1 MQPAGQEEPNILK
14 VDTQLPIQLPS
25 RLSTLQKACTEK
37 QFASNPAGCPK
48 EAAVGTAV
56 VHPPVLP
63 VPLEGPAYL
72 VSHGGAAF
80 PDLVLVLQGDGVT
93 LELTGET
100 VIKNGVTY
108 SKFETVPDAP
118 IESFELRLPQG
129 KFSILGVNTGAVEGS
144 SLCKP
149 IKTVTV
155 SKKVHGRKRKVTV
168 KVKKN
173 VAQPLTMP
181 TTITAHNGAVLK
193 QETKIAVT
201 GCPKPKPAAKT
212 KKTKKTK
219 KATKTR
225 RSSRGSGPR

>member
-1 MQPAGQEEPNILK
+1 VDGIRAGLLALLEFFDEQPALARFCVVGSAQ
-14 VDTQLPIQLPS
+14 
-25 RLSTLQKACTEK
+25 
-37 QFASNPAGCPK
+37 AGP
-48 EAAVGTAV
+48 G
-56 VHPPVLP
+56 VL
-63 VPLEGPAYL
+63 AR
-72 VSHGGAAF
+72 
-80 PDLVLVLQGDGVT
+80 
-93 LELTGET
+93 
-100 VIKNGVTY
+100 VTY
-108 SKFETVPDAP
+108 SKFETAPDAP

-155 SKKVHGRKRKVTV
+155 SKKVTKKVHGRKRKVTL

-201 GCPKPKPAAKT
+201 GCPKPKPATKT
-212 KKTKKTK
+212 KKTKKAT

>member
-1 MQPAGQEEPNILK
+1 LTQEEPNILK

-48 EAAVGTAV
+48 EAGVGTGV
-56 VHPPVLP
+56 VHTPVLP

-108 SKFETVPDAP
+108 SKFETAPDAP

-129 KFSILGVNTGAVEGS
+129 KFSILGVNTVAVEGS

-155 SKKVHGRKRKVTV
+155 SKKVTKKVHGRKRKVTV

-201 GCPKPKPAAKT
+201 GCPKPKPALKT

-219 KATKTR
+219 KAHK
-225 RSSRGSGPR
+225 SSRGSGPR